1 VLDWYPSEFSRIAL
15 ETSWDWLPGG
25 NGGFE
30 GILHFEFG
38 IGAHGAH
45 PF

>member
-1 VLDWYPSEFSRIAL
+1 LPSEFERIRL
-15 ETSWDWLPGG
+15 EVSHDRLPGG
-25 NGGFE
+25 EDAVTALLN
-30 GILHFEFG
+30 LEFG